1 MGDTLLTNLCSICH
15 ISAPKYKCPRCDIRT
30 CSLPCIK
37 RHKVRSDCSGVR
49 DATAFVSR
57 KRLATASGVDH
68 DYNFISAIERARER
82 SERELIEER
91 GILREGELRPVM
103 VEGLETRMKNGKPRK
118 VVVSRALKTQD
129 EMDGEGMR
137 ARLRRFGITL
147 VSAPAGMTRKKENQT
162 RFFKRSRRIEWFLE
176 WFLVGEGE
184 GNTTRVT
191 TKMVDDLSVYEGF
204 LLNRQTKAF
213 GTVEWQEDRKA
224 RKESSASG
232 PNTSQDPLTSC
243 WLPGTS
249 ICSQNPRTGQWIDRP
264 HEHRQQGVPEKDL
277 QALTKRI
284 DFYLSRPPTTSTAA
298 TTLTPIDPALKLH
311 DVLGGT
317 AVLEYPTLYAVERS
331 AGIPSGFVVSSKPKT
346 GAKRKAEDGGGAG
359 IKRRLVEGIEDGE
372 VLSGGAKD
380 DEGSDSG
387 SESESESEESS
398 EDELVAEVPVSEGDN
413 SDGPEPGEL

>member
-1 MGDTLLTNLCSICH
+1 MTNLCSICH
-15 ISAPKYKCPRCDIRT
+15 ISTPKYKCPRCNIRT
-30 CSLPCIK
+30 CSLPCIT
-37 RHKVRSDCSGVR
+37 RHKTRSDCSGVR
-49 DATAFVSR
+49 DATAFVPR

-82 SERELIEER
+82 SEREIVEER

-103 VEGLETRMKNGKPRK
+103 VEGLETRMRNGKPKRMI
-118 VVVSRALKTQD
+118 VSRALKTQD

-137 ARLRRFGITL
+137 ARLRRFDITL

-162 RFFKRSRRIEWFLE
+162 RFFKRSRRIEWFVE

-184 GNTTRVT
+184 RNITRVT
-191 TKMVDDLSVYEGF
+191 TKMVDDLPVCDGF

-213 GTVEWQEDRKA
+213 GAVESHTEGKGQKG
-224 RKESSASG
+224 SSASG

-264 HEHRQQGVPEKDL
+264 HEHRQQGVREEDL
-277 QALTKRI
+277 QALTKQVN
-284 DFYLSRPPTTSTAA
+284 FYLSRPPTTSTAP
-298 TTLTPIDPALKLH
+298 TRLTPIDPAMKLH
-311 DVLGGT
+311 DILGGT
-317 AVLEYPTLYAVERS
+317 AVLEYPTIYAVERS
-331 AGIPSGFVVSSKPKT
+331 AGIPSGFVISSKPKT
-346 GAKRKAEDGGGAG
+346 GAKRKAEGEGAAG
-359 IKRRLVEGIEDGE
+359 TKRRLVEGMEDGE
-372 VLSGGAKD
+372 VVSGGDND
-380 DEGSDSG
+380 DEESDSDSE

-398 EDELVAEVPVSEGDN
+398 EDEDSVSEGDD